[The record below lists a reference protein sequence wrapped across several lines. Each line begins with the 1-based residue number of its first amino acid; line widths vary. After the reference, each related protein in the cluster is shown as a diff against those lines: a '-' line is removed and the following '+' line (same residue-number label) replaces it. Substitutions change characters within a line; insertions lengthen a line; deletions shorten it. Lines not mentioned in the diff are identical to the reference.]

1 MKRVVPGGEPV
12 AGDQQQRPIERP
24 DITVAQVVL
33 LVLAQ
38 KGKLPY
44 RSIISHPLTGIL
56 SAQRTGNSYYT
67 ALARLKSRGQIVRV
81 DGKYELT
88 PRGEYAALKAF
99 IRKEFVLQE
108 RSAEEPKIQKWDGKW
123 RLVLFDVPESK
134 RPLRDYLRSV
144 LRRVGCYP
152 LMRSLWVHPHKLPL
166 YIQHLLEDPTYRK
179 YAKMMTTSDIDY
191 DEDLRKRFK
200 LC

>member
-1 MKRVVPGGEPV
+1 MAEVIPRREVG
-12 AGDQQQRPIERP
+12 AIERP

-33 LVLAQ
+33 LILAQ
-38 KGKLPY
+38 KGRQSY
-44 RSIISHPLTGIL
+44 RSVIAHPLTALL
-56 SAQRTGNSYYT
+56 SAQRTENSYYT
-67 ALARLKSRGQIVRV
+67 ALARLKSRGQIVRI
-81 DGKYELT
+81 GGAYELT
-88 PRGEYAALKAF
+88 SRGEYAALKAF

-108 RSAEEPKIQKWDGKW
+108 RAGSEPTRAGKWDGKW
-123 RLVLFDVPESK
+123 RIVLFDIPESK

-144 LRRVGCYP
+144 LKRVGCYP
-152 LMRSLWVHPHKLPL
+152 LMRSLWVYPHKLPL

-200 LC
+200 LS